1 MHGVLN
7 TRYAALQITDLPALA
22 HVSSAFAIYEADAV
36 VFERTLPWV
45 SDQQLG
51 SRRIT
56 ISMPEKGWS
65 AAPAADSGGP
75 SVP

>member
-1 MHGVLN
+1 MRAVLN

-22 HVSSAFAIYEADAV
+22 HVSSAFAIYEACGVAV
-36 VFERTLPWV
+36 A
-45 SDQQLG
+45 
-51 SRRIT
+51 RRIT

-75 SVP
+75 